1 MHSTDFLKKL
11 KNIIPSHITPKF
23 TNQQELLNWNQKEGR
38 LFSKQIIQKNEKWKI
53 KNAFLKSG
61 IRELYI
67 NCSFQNYKIEHEGHK
82 KAIQIT
88 KNYVKNFDQ
97 NKASFVFLGRPG
109 TGKNHLATAISNHL
123 ILKGKQVLIITVANL
138 MSTIKSTFNN
148 NNKSMSE
155 ETFIYYLNNLDLLIL
170 DEIGIQTESKYEKI
184 VINQII
190 DGRTSSKKPI
200 GMLSNCNYYTIKKIL
215 GERII
220 DRMQLNNSIWLYF
233 NWTSYRNKT
242 NNIG

>member
-1 MHSTDFLKKL
+1 MNNTDFLKKL

-23 TNQQELLNWNQKEGR
+23 TNQKDLLHWNQKEGKI
-38 LFSKQIIQKNEKWKI
+38 FSKKIIKKNEKYKI
-53 KNAFLKSG
+53 RNAFLKSG

-82 KAIQIT
+82 KAIHLT
-88 KNYVKNFDQ
+88 KKYAKNFDQ
-97 NKASFVFLGRPG
+97 NNANFVFLGRPG
-109 TGKNHLATAISNHL
+109 TGKNHLATAISNYL
-123 ILKGKQVLIITVANL
+123 ILKGKKILIITIANL
-138 MSTIKSTFNN
+138 MSTIKATFKNN
-148 NNKSMSE
+148 NTKMTE
-155 ETFIYYLNNLDLLIL
+155 EKFIYYLSNLDLLIL

-190 DGRTSSKKPI
+190 DRRASSKKPI

-220 DRMQLNNSIWLYF
+220 DRMQLSNSLWLYF
-233 NWTSYRNKT
+233 NWKSYRNKT
-242 NNIG
+242 SNIS